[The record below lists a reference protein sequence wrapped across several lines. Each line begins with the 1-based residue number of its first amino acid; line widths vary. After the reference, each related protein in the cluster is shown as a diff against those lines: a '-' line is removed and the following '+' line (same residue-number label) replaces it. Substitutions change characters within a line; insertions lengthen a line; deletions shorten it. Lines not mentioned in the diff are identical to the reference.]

1 MRFEQVRIA
10 KWRNFEGIQL
20 DVPSEAKTLCL
31 VGENGS
37 GKSNILEFLSM
48 AAHVIGIS
56 SGLDLPRG
64 DPRQEEH
71 EAEVVFRYT
80 GSLGETIITETRRLQ
95 GESSESW
102 DGSITLRSSRGSQ
115 VVLANGVEPEATAQ
129 QVGSRAVQVSS
140 ERHDDVNH
148 LYLDAN
154 RAYPPKPVQVQE
166 WVQAMQQDMLSPQF
180 IYQQSF
186 RPTKTLY
193 GEWIKHMLMLEQ
205 QVAAEHVQ
213 AIRRAKARDDEPP
226 VFDDPFDSY
235 AKEVI
240 EVLPHLKFSGVDPQ
254 SRTVR
259 FDSAGQEL
267 AFDSLSGGER
277 EIAFL
282 IGQIERF
289 GLRRGLLFVDE
300 PELHLNPD
308 LLRLWVTYLRDT
320 VDEGQVWLATHAP
333 EAVEVVASESVFV
346 LSRKP
351 SSRVVDSAVT
361 LSDRPLLAALSAT
374 VGAPAFS
381 LQDLEFV
388 FVEGDLGRGERE
400 RFAKLTDRPLR
411 MRFVEAG
418 GCGSVLARLR
428 FARDFAH
435 ELPQEVAFKAVLDRD
450 FRSLREAVDLER
462 QEDVHVLRVDEVEN
476 LFLQPELVGH
486 FAERAGIDASALTLL
501 QEASDRFAGRWVLR
515 RATLRTELP
524 QPTGG
529 ANRVAADL
537 PWDAFVTDRAHAVEA
552 LVDSLRGADYDD
564 GPLRRSLEG
573 ATAAYD
579 DLRMALDRIWR
590 ECLGKE
596 VLGVVAQR
604 LGFTGT
610 GFFEEHAV
618 AAWESEEVSISE
630 PLAALRSYLAQD

>member
-1 MRFEQVRIA
+1 MRFERVRIER
-10 KWRNFEGIQL
+10 WRNFEGIEL

-48 AAHVIGIS
+48 AAHVVGIS
-56 SGLDLPRG
+56 SGIDLARG

-71 EAEVVFRYT
+71 EAEVTLRYT
-80 GSLGETIITETRRLQ
+80 GILGESIVTETRRRLEGPAQ
-95 GESSESW
+95 AW

-115 VVLANGVEPEATAQ
+115 VVVANGVGPEVAA
-129 QVGSRAVQVSS
+129 QVGSQAVRVAQ

-154 RAYPPKPVQVQE
+154 RSYPPQPVQLQE

-180 IYQQSF
+180 IYQQAF
-186 RPTKTLY
+186 RSSKTLY

-205 QVAAEHVQ
+205 QVATEHVQ
-213 AIRRAKARDDEPP
+213 AIRRAREAEEEPP
-226 VFDDPFDSY
+226 TFEDPFDSY
-235 AKEVI
+235 AREVI
-240 EVLPHLKFSGVDPQ
+240 QVLPHLRFSGVDSR

-267 AFDSLSGGER
+267 GFDSLSGGER

-289 GLRRGLLFVDE
+289 GLRRGMLFVDE

-308 LLRLWVTYLRDT
+308 LLRLWITYLRDT

-333 EAVEVVASESVFV
+333 EAVEVVPPEAVFV

-361 LSDRPLLAALSAT
+361 LGDRPLLAALSAT

-388 FVEGDLGRGERE
+388 FIEGESGRGERE
-400 RFAKLTDRPLR
+400 RFAKLTGRPLR
-411 MRFVEAG
+411 VRFVEAG
-418 GCGSVLARLR
+418 GCEGVLTRLR
-428 FARDFAH
+428 FAREFAH
-435 ELPQEVAFKAVLDRD
+435 ELPQEVAFKGVLDRD
-450 FRSLREAVDLER
+450 FRTFRDAVDLER
-462 QEDVHVLRVDEVEN
+462 QEAVHVLRVDEVEN
-476 LFLQPELVGH
+476 LFLQPELIAH
-486 FAERAGIDASALTLL
+486 LAERADIEVSTLSLL
-501 QEASDRFAGRWVLR
+501 QETSDRFAGRWVLR
-515 RATLRTELP
+515 RATLRTDLP
-524 QPTGG
+524 QPTSD

-537 PWDAFVTDRAHAVEA
+537 SWDAFTADRARAVAA
-552 LVDSLRGADYDD
+552 LVDSLPSFQDEDD
-564 GPLRRSLEG
+564 ALRRAFEI
-573 ATAAYD
+573 AAQAYD
-579 DLRMALDRIWR
+579 DMRTALDRVWR

-596 VLGVVAQR
+596 VLGVLSQR

-618 AAWESEEVSISE
+618 AAWHRGEVPISE
-630 PLAALRSYLAQD
+630 PLLALREYLGQS